1 MNKEIL
7 KEIALQAGGS
17 HYPEVGGE
25 TLEKFAELL
34 LEKVIE
40 VVQKTPVHCAS
51 TTYQLGIVECTINK
65 SVEAIEQTFGLQ
77 HNYQKENENRTS
89 IRPALRVSGH

>member
-1 MNKEIL
+1 MNKQIL

-17 HYPEVGGE
+17 HYPEVGGT

-40 VVQKTPVHCAS
+40 VVQNTPVHCAY
-51 TTYQLGIVECTINK
+51 TTYDLGTVECTINK
-65 SVEAIEQTFGLQ
+65 SVEAIEQAFGLP
-77 HNYQKENENRTS
+77 YTIQKENKS
-89 IRPALRVSGH
+89 L